1 MITAMFYLFGL
12 AFFTQIQ
19 GAYWTPE
26 NNRPVGLMVSENF
39 SVDFS
44 FAAVISLVFLM
55 LHSVPWFVSNRIRK
69 TSLRLNSE
77 G

>member
-1 MITAMFYLFGL
+1 MITAMFRLFGV

-26 NNRPVGLMVSENF
+26 HNRPVGLMMLENF
-39 SVDFS
+39 TVDFS
-44 FAAVISLVFLM
+44 FAAVISVVFLI
-55 LHSVPWFVSNRIRK
+55 LHSVPWFVSSRIGK
-69 TSLRLNSE
+69 TSLRLNSQ